1 MLQKAKKNGTER
13 NILHKSLYFQF
24 VCKLWMVMDVA
35 IDVRGLTKRY
45 GDVLAV
51 DHISFK
57 VRDGEMFGF
66 LGPNGAGKTTTIRM
80 LIGIL
85 KPDEGSAIVNGF
97 DIVEDPLS
105 VREHMGVVPE
115 VSNAY
120 VDLSA
125 WDNLMFIGEL
135 YGIPK
140 SERVD
145 RATRLL
151 KDFGLY
157 DVRDR
162 IVKGFSRGMKQRL
175 LLCMALIS
183 DPDII
188 FLDEPTSGLDVE
200 SRRVVWDRIR
210 EENANGKTIFLS
222 THNMDEA
229 QRLCHRIA
237 IINHGRIAAIDTPEG
252 LRAQSMELQCVEIIF
267 NMPVDSKEFLSG
279 GEISK
284 ISVSGRKVKIYTA
297 DPSSVI
303 EFAVDYAK
311 KRGLRILS
319 LNTLLPSLEDVFLKL
334 VRQHKR

>member
-1 MLQKAKKNGTER
+1 
-13 NILHKSLYFQF
+13 
-24 VCKLWMVMDVA
+24 MDVA

-45 GDVLAV
+45 GGVLAV

-57 VRDGEMFGF
+57 VRDGETFGF

-97 DIVEDPLS
+97 DIVKDPLS
-105 VREHMGVVPE
+105 VREHIGVVPE

-125 WDNLMFIGEL
+125 WDNLMFISEL

-140 SERVD
+140 SERMN

-183 DPDII
+183 DPEII

-200 SRRVVWDRIR
+200 SRRVVWHRIR

-252 LRAQSMELQCVEIIF
+252 LRAQSMELQCVEITF

-284 ISVSGRKVKIYTA
+284 ISFSGRKVKIYTA
-297 DPSSVI
+297 DP
-303 EFAVDYAK
+303 
-311 KRGLRILS
+311 
-319 LNTLLPSLEDVFLKL
+319 
-334 VRQHKR
+334 

>member
-1 MLQKAKKNGTER
+1 
-13 NILHKSLYFQF
+13 
-24 VCKLWMVMDVA
+24 MVMDVA
-35 IDVRGLTKRY
+35 IDVRDLTKRY

-57 VRDGEMFGF
+57 VREGEIFGF

-85 KPDEGSAIVNGF
+85 RPDEGSAIVNGF
-97 DIVEDPLS
+97 DIVEDTLS
-105 VREHMGVVPE
+105 VRERIGVVPE

-120 VDLSA
+120 VDFSA
-125 WDNLMFIGEL
+125 WENLMFIGEL

-140 SERVD
+140 SERVE
-145 RATRLL
+145 RAIRLL

-157 DVRDR
+157 NVRDR
-162 IVKGFSRGMKQRL
+162 IVKGFSKGMKERL
-175 LLCMALIS
+175 LLCMALIA

-200 SRRVVWDRIR
+200 SKWIVWDRIR

-252 LRAQSMELQCVEIIF
+252 LRAQSVELQCVEVTF
-267 NMPVDSKEFLSG
+267 NMPVDSKEFLRR

-319 LNTLLPSLEDVFLKL
+319 LNTLLPSLEEVFLKL
-334 VRQHKR
+334 VRQHRGETV